1 MNEGIFHLVLRH
13 KDYRNE
19 FAENMKRAY
28 EDVTNLIHAKLY
40 ANAEVLPL
48 NLMVGT
54 KWTMM
59 IRW

>member
-1 MNEGIFHLVLRH
+1 MNDGIICFVLRH
-13 KDYRNE
+13 KNYRNE

-28 EDVTNLIHAKLY
+28 EDVTNLSHAKLY

-48 NLMVGT
+48 NLMADT

-59 IRW
+59 TR

>member
-1 MNEGIFHLVLRH
+1 MNEGIIYFVVCH

-28 EDVTNLIHAKLY
+28 EDVTNLSHAKLY

-48 NLMVGT
+48 NLMADT

-59 IRW
+59 TR

>member
-1 MNEGIFHLVLRH
+1 MNEGIIYLVLRH

-28 EDVTNLIHAKLY
+28 EEFANPSHAKLY

-48 NLMVGT
+48 NLMADT

>member
-1 MNEGIFHLVLRH
+1 MNEGIIYFVVCH

-28 EDVTNLIHAKLY
+28 EDVTNLSHAKLY

-54 KWTMM
+54 K
-59 IRW
+59 